1 MTRQSISTKPSV
13 AGISRRKLLGLGV
26 GSAGALALG
35 STLPGALRRARA
47 ESAADARFLFIL
59 TATGGAS
66 IIDSLLPVAHSEIS
80 SPERVAALTAY
91 PDEAIA
97 SPPGSGFR
105 CVRNLSD
112 RFTALP
118 FGSDFDPVD
127 FVSRRKDDMLVMTL
141 DNTSVNHDVAQ
152 QRSMNGDGVDR
163 GRTIAEAMAMTYGFE
178 QPLANCMMSSG
189 GFTQAGIWDEVP
201 DEARAVL
208 IGDPWQLALAT
219 HGSRGL
225 AGVPSVDDV
234 ARARH
239 TCELLDEHSA
249 FGRRYGHSEARE
261 RFLALRGGASAE
273 LEGADLVD
281 TLMLLEQTPE
291 RPLSALGLSPS
302 PELER
307 LRERLPKLGED
318 RLHAQAAL
326 AFLLARE
333 GASSVVTFGPGFIP
347 PIDSDGRAFG
357 TPLAFDFSHTNHLV
371 SQNVMWCRMF
381 EVLDG
386 LIGLLQSEP
395 LGDGSMWDQSLIYV
409 ATDFGR
415 TKVIPEGGSF
425 FNFSSGHDL
434 NNGSLLL
441 SPRLRGNRVYGGVD
455 PETCLT
461 YGFDPRTGEPEPGRL
476 MGAPHLYSLIA
487 QALEID
493 FPGRLDMSGLLR

>member
-1 MTRQSISTKPSV
+1 MTRNSNSSSLSRL
-13 AGISRRKLLGLGV
+13 GLSRRKLLSLGAA
-26 GSAGALALG
+26 SAGALALG

-80 SPERVAALTAY
+80 SPERAATLTAY
-91 PDEAIA
+91 PDEAVA
-97 SPPGSGFR
+97 QPPGSGFR

-112 RFTALP
+112 RFSLFP

-141 DNTSVNHDVAQ
+141 DNSSVNHDVAQ
-152 QRSMNGDGVDR
+152 QRAMNGDGVDR
-163 GRTIAEAMAMTYGFE
+163 GRTIAEAMAMTHGVDR
-178 QPLANCMMSSG
+178 PLANCMMSSG
-189 GFTQAGIWDEVP
+189 GFTQAGTWDEVP
-201 DEARAVL
+201 DAARAVL
-208 IGDPWQLALAT
+208 IGDPWKMALAT
-219 HGSRGL
+219 DGRRGL
-225 AGVPSVDDV
+225 AGVPAMGDV
-234 ARARH
+234 ARARQIRDR
-239 TCELLDEHSA
+239 LDEGSA

-261 RFLALRGGASAE
+261 RFLALRGGTSAE
-273 LEGADLVD
+273 LEASALIDK
-281 TLMLLEQTPE
+281 LMLLEQTPE
-291 RPLSALGLSPS
+291 RPLSDLGLEPS
-302 PELER
+302 PELDR

-326 AFLLARE
+326 AFLLARH

-347 PIDSDGRAFG
+347 RIDPDGRAFG

-415 TKVIPEGGSF
+415 TKVIPEGGNF
-425 FNFSSGHDL
+425 FTLSSGHDL

-455 PETCLT
+455 PDTCLT

-476 MGAPHLYSLIA
+476 MSAHHLYSLIA